1 MSVFTQSIKYGAEM
15 SANEFI
21 LGWAKL
27 RGGLAHM
34 RDEPADSLIRL
45 CAVSP
50 YRESAL
56 KRAKENLEKYK
67 NMTLEEVEAAIEEGY
82 QQSLNHQKVMNEQRE
97 LQKQKFVA
105 LMEEVNKWE
114 PPTLQ
119 HLTIKEDALS
129 DLKSA
134 IKDCECTPYEPEK
147 MDAQE
152 YIDMWVKNY
161 EKEVAYQEKALADE
175 KQAVEERNK
184 WITDLLSSLEKTY
197 AD

>member
-1 MSVFTQSIKYGAEM
+1 MSTFTQSIKYGAEM
-15 SANEFI
+15 SAAEFI
-21 LGWAKL
+21 VGWAKL

-34 RDEPADSLIRL
+34 REEPLDAPIRML
-45 CAVSP
+45 AMSP

-67 NMTLEEVEAAIEEGY
+67 NMTLEEAEAAIEEGY
-82 QQSLNHQKVMNEQRE
+82 QKSIEHQKVMDEQRA

-147 MDAQE
+147 MGAQE
-152 YIDMWVKNY
+152 YIDMWVENY
-161 EKEVAYQEKALADE
+161 EKEVAYHEKTLADE
-175 KQAVEERNK
+175 KQAVEEKNK
-184 WITDLLSSLEKTY
+184 WIKDLLASVEKTY

>member
-1 MSVFTQSIKYGAEM
+1 MSTFTQSIKYGTEM
-15 SANEFI
+15 SAAEFI
-21 LGWAKL
+21 VGWAKL
-27 RGGLAHM
+27 RGGFAHM
-34 RDEPADSLIRL
+34 RDEPLDAPIRML
-45 CAVSP
+45 AMSP

-67 NMTLEEVEAAIEEGY
+67 NMTLEEAEATVEAGY
-82 QQSLNHQKVMNEQRE
+82 QQSVEHQKLMDEKRE

-105 LMEEVNKWE
+105 LMEQVNKWE

-134 IKDCECTPYEPEK
+134 IKDCECSPIRHEK
-147 MDAQE
+147 MGAQE
-152 YIDMWVKNY
+152 YIDMWVEQY
-161 EKEVAYQEKALADE
+161 EREVAYQEKALAEE
-175 KQAVEERNK
+175 KQAIEEKNK
-184 WITDLLSSLEKTY
+184 WITALLDSVEKTY